1 MKQYSILCLF
11 VLFLN
16 SAGVYASDTVPE
28 QYAATIQ
35 EISEWINDQINKQKY
50 VGMSI
55 GFIEGDYMWA
65 EGFGLADIERQVPMT
80 TQSVHRLA
88 SISKSMTAAGVVLL
102 VQAGK
107 IDLDAEV
114 QTYVPSFPR
123 KKWPITV
130 RQLLGHI
137 SGISHYKNFETES
150 NHTKRFTTEE
160 ALAIFQ
166 DWDLLFEPGTGYRYT
181 TYGYNLLGAV
191 IEGATGQSYREYMT
205 EIVWEPLGMTST
217 RTDDIQ
223 DIILNRVAGYTD
235 QDGKFYNCRPVST
248 TMKYAGG
255 GTVSTVGD
263 MLRFAR
269 GLMNDETLEK
279 HWLDSMWTRMATDSG
294 YQTSYGM
301 GWRIS
306 YDSRHYEVYHGGR
319 QDGTR
324 TFLWLIPSR
333 KLAIAVLCNYNNA
346 DRFTPARLLFE
357 SLLERPF
364 VLPGVY
370 STRPEDAV
378 RITYL
383 SKAVNAGCAYYDR
396 YRQSLTSDT
405 ERIASGFHYLN
416 ESLKPKEKEA
426 VENRIDKGLW
436 PITDQTVLCATSFM
450 ADVLARQHGDDY
462 LWQYHRAGI
471 IQICNDYIEHYR
483 SEQGFSQNLR
493 FSTLIEELVKN
504 AHRDWLATWTVEVEN
519 LDIEND
525 YITAETETFLR
536 KVFHGRN
543 ICPDLATPLSQR
555 AWKELFA
562 NNINDALRIGNLAVN
577 LFPQSSRS
585 TIELGIINIA
595 DGKTEAGSKLIHMA
609 HRDLP
614 GGVNQSRLNTIAYEF
629 AGSGQLEI
637 AQKILGVAIELFP
650 EIANLYDSKAEMHL
664 MLGDTATAIKLYSK
678 ALQINP
684 ELQSSKNML
693 EKIKRSD

>member
-1 MKQYSILCLF
+1 MKQLSILCLL

-16 SAGVYASDTVPE
+16 SARVCASDTVPE
-28 QYAATIQ
+28 QYAATVV
-35 EISEWINDQINKQKY
+35 EISEWVNDQISKQKY
-50 VGMSI
+50 VGVSI
-55 GFIEGDYMWA
+55 GFIEGDYMWT

-80 TQSVHRLA
+80 AQSVHRLA
-88 SISKSMTAAGVVLL
+88 SISKSMTAVGVVLL

-114 QTYVPSFPR
+114 QTYVPSFPK
-123 KKWPITV
+123 KKWPVTV

-166 DWDLLFEPGTGYRYT
+166 DWDLLFEPGSGYRYT

-205 EIVWEPLGMTST
+205 ENVWEPLGMTST
-217 RTDDIQ
+217 RTDDVR
-223 DIILNRVAGYTD
+223 DIIPNRVAGYKREN
-235 QDGKFYNCRPVST
+235 GAFYNCRPVST
-248 TMKYAGG
+248 TMKFGGG

-263 MLRFAR
+263 ILRYAR
-269 GLMNDETLEK
+269 GLMDNELFEK
-279 HWLDSMWTRMATDSG
+279 HWLDSMWTPMTTDSG

-306 YDSRHYEVYHGGR
+306 YDSRYYEVYHGGS

-324 TFLWLIPSR
+324 TFLWLIPSK
-333 KLAIAVLCNYNNA
+333 KLAIAVLCNYENA
-346 DRFTPARLLFE
+346 DRFTPARIIFE
-357 SLLERPF
+357 SLIKRPF

-370 STRPEDAV
+370 SSQPENAV
-378 RITYL
+378 RLTYL
-383 SKAVNAGCAYYDR
+383 SKAINAGCAYYDR
-396 YRQSLTSDT
+396 YRQSLTSDA
-405 ERIASGFHYLN
+405 ERIASGFRYLN
-416 ESLKPKEKEA
+416 ESLKLKEREA
-426 VENRIDKGLW
+426 VDDRVDKGLW
-436 PITDQTVLCATSFM
+436 PITDRTILCATSYI
-450 ADVLARQHGDDY
+450 ADVLALQNGDDY

-471 IQICNDYIEHYR
+471 IQICNDYIEHYQ
-483 SEQGFSQNLR
+483 SEQSFSKNLR

-504 AHRDWLATWTVEVEN
+504 AHRDWLATWTEEVEN
-519 LDIEND
+519 LDIENGN
-525 YITAETETFLR
+525 ITAETEAFLR
-536 KVFHGRN
+536 KAFNGRN
-543 ICPDLATPLSQR
+543 ICPDLATPLSRR

-562 NNINDALRIGNLAVN
+562 NNIDDALRIGKLAVN
-577 LFPQSSRS
+577 LFPQSTRS

-609 HRDLP
+609 HQNLP

-629 AGSGQLEI
+629 AGSGQPEI

-650 EIANLYDSKAEMHL
+650 KIANLYDSKAEIHL
-664 MLGDTATAIKLYSK
+664 MVGDTTSAIELYEK
-678 ALQINP
+678 AIQINP
-684 ELQSSKNML
+684 DIQSSKNML
-693 EKIKRSD
+693 EKIKPAE